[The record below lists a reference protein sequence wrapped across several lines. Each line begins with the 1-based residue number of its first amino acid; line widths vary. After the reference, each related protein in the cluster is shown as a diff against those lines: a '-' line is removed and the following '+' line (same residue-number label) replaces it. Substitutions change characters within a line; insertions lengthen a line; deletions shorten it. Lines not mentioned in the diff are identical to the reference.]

1 MQVGS
6 SVGTAVLNT
15 VAVSATRDFVGPP
28 DAALVHG
35 FATATGGA
43 AVALVVGAP
52 LVVAF
57 LRPAVPA
64 HHETPGGAR

>member
-6 SVGTAVLNT
+6 SVGAAVLDT
-15 VAVSATRDFVGPP
+15 
-28 DAALVHG
+28 AAM
-35 FATATGGA
+35 
-43 AVALVVGAP
+43 VVGAA

-57 LRPAVPA
+57 RRPADPA